1 MIKNISL
8 ILVVLLFT
16 LSCCKKNIEPEVTNE
31 VFQVVEK
38 QAEFNANKPIYEWI
52 TDNMVYPTE
61 AKTQNIEGKVNTRF
75 TINKDGTISDIMI
88 LRTENQLLD
97 NEAIRIIKSMPKW
110 IPAENRGKAVR
121 SYFSLPIV
129 FKL

>member
-8 ILVVLLFT
+8 TLAVLLFS

-31 VFQVVEK
+31 VYQVVEK
-38 QAEFNANKPIYEWI
+38 QAEWNVSKPIYEWI
-52 TDNMVYPTE
+52 TDNMVYPAE
-61 AKTQNIEGKVNTRF
+61 AKTQNIEGKVYTRF
-75 TINKDGTISDIMI
+75 TVNKDGTISDIMI
-88 LRTENQLLD
+88 QRTDNQLLD
-97 NEAIRIIKSMPKW
+97 NEAIRIIKAMPKW
-110 IPAENRGKAVR
+110 IPAQIKKQAVR

>member
-8 ILVVLLFT
+8 TLAVLLFS

-31 VFQVVEK
+31 VYQVVEK
-38 QAEFNANKPIYEWI
+38 QAEWNVSKPIYEWI

-61 AKTQNIEGKVNTRF
+61 AKKQNIEGKVYTRF
-75 TINKDGTISDIMI
+75 TVNKDGTISDIMI
-88 LRTENQLLD
+88 LKTDNQLLD
-97 NEAIRIIKSMPKW
+97 NEAIRIIKAMPKW
-110 IPAENRGKAVR
+110 IPAQIKKQAVR